1 MIYWDTNKF
10 KFIQTNKMLFQ
21 QTENKE
27 QSILLSQKPSLISK
41 TKIIAEKIASNNELP
56 KQPE

>member
-1 MIYWDTNKF
+1 MKTYQLKTSSP
-10 KFIQTNKMLFQ
+10 
-21 QTENKE
+21 EN
-27 QSILLSQKPSLISK
+27 ILLSQKPSLISK